1 MRYSPLVAVLGLLFG
16 ISALRADSP
25 PPAGKYWAFIGT
37 YTGKSSKGIY
47 RIEFDSATGKL
58 GKAELA
64 AEIGSPSFVNIHPK
78 QTHLFCVCEGG
89 LPGKKGGGVGS
100 YTLNQST
107 GELKLVNLESSVGD
121 GPCHIV
127 VDAGAKNVL
136 IANYGGGSVAVLPL
150 GEGGKLGAASSFVQH
165 TGSSTIKARQSEP
178 HAHSINLDK
187 ANKFAVVADLG
198 IDKLLVYK
206 YDAAKGAITANEPAA
221 LDLAAGDGPRHFAF
235 HPSKPFAYVNNEL
248 SSSVTALTYDAATG
262 TFKKLNTLSTL
273 PEPTKGNST
282 AETVVHPN
290 GKFAYVS
297 NRGHNSIAIFS
308 INQETGELKAL
319 GHQGKGIN
327 IPRNFNIDPSGK
339 WMLVANQDGNSVIV
353 FKVDAETGLLS
364 PTEEKSEVGS
374 PVCIKFVPK
383 TEAKVGPK
391 TQSGV
396 AD

>member
-1 MRYSPLVAVLGLLFG
+1 MRLSLVAALIGIIFG
-16 ISALRADSP
+16 VAPVHADT
-25 PPAGKYWAFIGT
+25 PPASTKYWAFIGT
-37 YTGKSSKGIY
+37 YTGKNSKGIY
-47 RIEFDSATGKL
+47 RLEFDSATGKL
-58 GKAELA
+58 SGAQLA
-64 AEIGSPSFVNIHPK
+64 AEVGSPSFLAIHPK

-100 YTLNQST
+100 YTLDQAT

-127 VDAGAKNVL
+127 VDANAKHVL
-136 IANYGGGSVAVLPL
+136 MANYGGGSVAVLPIN
-150 GEGGKLGAASSFVQH
+150 EGGKLGEASCFIQH
-165 TGSSTIKARQSEP
+165 TGSSVNKSRQSEP

-187 ANKFAVVADLG
+187 ANKFAIVADLG

-206 YDAAKGAITANEPAA
+206 YDAAKGKIVANTPAA
-221 LDLAAGDGPRHFAF
+221 LDLAGGDGPRHFSF
-235 HPSKPFAYVNNEL
+235 HPSKPFAYTNNEL
-248 SSSVTALTYDAATG
+248 SSSVTALTYDAEKG

-282 AETVVHPN
+282 AEVLVHPN
-290 GKFAYVS
+290 GKFVYVS

-308 INQETGELKAL
+308 VNQDTGELKAV

-353 FKVDAETGLLS
+353 FKIDTDTGMLT
-364 PTEEKSEVGS
+364 PTEEKAEVGS

-383 TEAKVGPK
+383 VVRRLST
-391 TQSGV
+391 GV